1 MDLYKRVGE
10 LIEELKDK
18 ITDQEFF
25 SSPVYN
31 QFIAKKTRNILT
43 GTFYTLE
50 KKGFALSEYDENRL
64 LNSIQTAVEYNTIP
78 GATSYTA
85 CDYAGNQRITL
96 NACDPFMML
105 QPDRW
110 NKHLALQGLLYH
122 EIGHVLF
129 TDFPTMR
136 AWGNQIS
143 KGVWFPTAPKRATN
157 ENGINLNTMMQS
169 GPEYRRLIEKIA
181 NDIQNI
187 GEDGYIEREIKEM
200 FPGNGKQCLAV
211 YNCKEEETMTSFP
224 EALNCESMSVFQAI
238 TQQALYYARY
248 GYMKLDGYNGQYSDT
263 LYECADILDGFNNR
277 DPMVRC
283 SATNELL
290 CVLQPYLSE
299 EIERLQ
305 KEEEEQQK
313 QQQQQQQNQQ
323 GGQQQNGQ
331 PNRQQGQNGQGGGS
345 SQGSQSSQ
353 NGNNQQGGS
362 SAQNGQSGKQNV
374 NNQSGQKN
382 GQNGNQQN
390 GSVPKLSK
398 SVADK
403 ITNALNNMTKGM
415 NTKDHAKT
423 GQTSRSVNNPN
434 NARNKGASPVQN
446 PTQNSQQN
454 AGGSDIGA
462 SSTDAGKAE
471 MDSLLD
477 KLAEAK
483 ANAQAEKERT
493 NELNKDNN
501 VVDGSEYGVKG
512 NSVKIVR
519 ASEVSQE
526 NEEFYDKAMETLAPI
541 SRDLQRGIKRVIKE
555 RREGGKRKNLP
566 FGRRLEVSSIVHGD
580 CRYFSRNKLPTEFPK
595 LGVGLLV
602 DESGSTS
609 GNLID
614 SARCA
619 SILIEDFCRELDIPH
634 IISGYTTAYNSR
646 KDALILSYAEPGT
659 VDNKDA
665 YRITGMSARS
675 GTPTKAALLYM
686 LQRMKRLPVDIRMLI
701 IISDGESGDDQ
712 RGDIKKIV
720 EGAAKGGEIII
731 AAGIGEDR
739 KKVEAEFGK
748 EHFLNISD
756 LNTMPEQIIRLIKD
770 NIFV

>member
-10 LIEELKDK
+10 LVEELKDK

-64 LNSIQTAVEYNTIP
+64 LKSIQTAVEYNTSP
-78 GATSYTA
+78 GAFSHTV

-96 NACDPFMML
+96 NACDSFMML

-129 TDFPTMR
+129 TDFPTLR
-136 AWGNQIS
+136 AWDNQIS
-143 KGVWFPTAPKRATN
+143 KGVWFPAAPKRSTN

-169 GPEYRRLIEKIA
+169 GPEYRKLIEKIA

-187 GEDGYIEREIKEM
+187 GEDGYVEREIKEM

-211 YNCKEEETMTSFP
+211 YNCKEEETMISFP

-238 TQQALYYARY
+238 TQQAFYYARY
-248 GYMKLDGYNGQYSDT
+248 GYMKLDGYSGQYSDT

-305 KEEEEQQK
+305 KEEE
-313 QQQQQQQNQQ
+313 QQQQQNQQ
-323 GGQQQNGQ
+323 GSQQQNGQ
-331 PNRQQGQNGQGGGS
+331 SP
-345 SQGSQSSQ
+345 Q

-362 SAQNGQSGKQNV
+362 SAQNGQSGNQKG
-374 NNQSGQKN
+374 NNQSGEQN
-382 GQNGNQQN
+382 GQNGNQSGNQQNGQNWQNGNQQN
-390 GSVPKLSK
+390 GSIPQLSK

-403 ITNALNNMTKGM
+403 ISEALNNMTKGM

-434 NARNKGASPVQN
+434 NACNKGASHVQN
-446 PTQNSQQN
+446 PNPNSQQS
-454 AGGSDIGA
+454 AGSADTGA
-462 SSTDAGKAE
+462 ASTDAGKAE
-471 MDSLLD
+471 MDNLLD

-493 NELNKDNN
+493 DELNKDNN

-519 ASEVSQE
+519 ASEVSLE

-609 GNLID
+609 GDLID

-634 IISGYTTAYNSR
+634 IISGYTTAYNSH

-659 VDNKDA
+659 VDKKDA

-686 LQRMKRLPVDIRMLI
+686 LQRMKKLPVDIRMLI

-720 EGAAKGGEIII
+720 EGAAKGGEFII
-731 AAGIGEDR
+731 AAGIGNDR

-748 EHFLNISD
+748 EHFLDISD